1 MITRQIMNQ
10 KEPDFIDVQPQHS
23 ILIVDDDKNIRE
35 GLARALSDA
44 FKTYKA
50 ANGREAMDI
59 INSNSD
65 IRIVVSDYEMPELN
79 GIELFD
85 MIRNG
90 KTKVGFIFVTGS
102 TSIESAVD
110 AMKKGAF
117 DYMTKPVDLM
127 KLETTIHHAI
137 NNTKEM
143 MAH

>member
-1 MITRQIMNQ
+1 MMAINK
-10 KEPDFIDVQPQHS
+10 KEHS
-23 ILIVDDDKNIRE
+23 ILIVDDEKSIRE
-35 GLARALSDA
+35 NLAYALSSQY
-44 FKTYKA
+44 KTFQA

-59 INSNSD
+59 INRNSD

-90 KTKVGFIFVTGS
+90 KTRVGFIFVTGS

-117 DYMTKPVDLM
+117 DYMTKPVDLN

-137 NNTKEM
+137 TNNNEI